1 MILWDQKIVTSSI
14 IHTGCIKKTLG
25 MGAPLATPLKHQKIT
40 WVLGSNPLKQL
51 LGWSSHLV
59 SG

>member
-14 IHTGCIKKTLG
+14 IHTGCIKKNPWDG
-25 MGAPLATPLKHQKIT
+25 GPL
-40 WVLGSNPLKQL
+40 SNPIKTPKNYVGIGLQPPQTAT
-51 LGWSSHLV
+51 GWSSHLV